1 MRYLIYTLLALA
13 ITVGIAVTTVP
24 LGFVLGQLGLGGVGV
39 GWAHTEGTLYRG
51 RVNGVFTQQQ
61 VVGDVGLT
69 LKPMSLLGG
78 GLGYDIDM
86 GGAGLRGTADVTLRP
101 GQLVLQD
108 VRARQSIA
116 ALEGLA
122 APIRAMGGEVRVTD
136 ADAVFDIKGCK
147 ALIGTVTSDALT
159 RAAGQYGKVFGPV
172 SGPLSCEDGL
182 VVADL
187 ASDSPDGDVVRISG
201 RFGIDGQG
209 DVRVD
214 VETSDPAMA
223 AFLSQANFSFQDDV
237 WTYAYSAR
245 GGL

>member
-1 MRYLIYTLLALA
+1 MI
-13 ITVGIAVTTVP
+13 GIAVTTVP
-24 LGFVLGQLGLGGVGV
+24 LGFVLGQLRLGGVGV

-61 VVGDVGLT
+61 VVGDIGLT
-69 LKPMSLLGG
+69 LKPMSLLSG

-86 GGAGLRGTADVTLRP
+86 GGAGLRGTAGVTLRP
-101 GQLVLQD
+101 GQLQLKD
-108 VRARQSIA
+108 LRARQSIA
-116 ALEGLA
+116 AMEGLA
-122 APIRAMGGEVRVTD
+122 APIRAMGGEVRIGD
-136 ADAVFDIKGCK
+136 ADAVFDKKGCK
-147 ALIGTVTSDALT
+147 EVSGTVTSDALT

-182 VVADL
+182 IVADL
-187 ASDSPDGDVVRISG
+187 ASDSPDGDVVRIFG
-201 RFGIDGQG
+201 RFGIGGQG
-209 DVRVD
+209 DVRVE